1 MTLYL
6 YLYGVFSLPFL
17 FKKMTKTRK
26 ISKGDIVKY
35 HSHEW
40 IVKRKRN
47 GMFNLIRRQVNTGPP
62 IWVPAKRLKIAD
74 HTWRTNL
81 RAGDP
86 VHLFI
91 GGHWVQAKVLR
102 REGNILCIQPSFTNI
117 TIRHKDSSGHIAKAS
132 HDFPLWKEDVTRPVM
147 YRGEIHLE
155 RGEGLLFPWTYA
167 EGLVHVNP
175 RPHQM
180 ITIVQVPVTHTRGFP
195 MKMYNSLS
203 TEEIMYDIFHN
214 GSQSLPMILQKLAT
228 QFVNH
233 RLARYTPRHYHSIDH
248 FVAASLDEND
258 TRRVNELM
266 SIGEHIPVWA
276 HSEFALYRHFS
287 RPYFVPDIRYNAD
300 TQLLDV
306 AIYWTGI
313 RSQITPSLGT
323 IMKMISKPL
332 KYSPA
337 VIEVDSSPEISYA
350 LSRMLGQELEPLEKI
365 YLRKSDNHWLT
376 LRNGFCRESFNTFGG
391 VVNIPGIDHTVLV
404 SELVKRSPLKT
415 LVVVETDTLPMWK
428 GFALWH
434 GAKREDDLVVVTTR
448 LTLLRSW
455 TSLTG
460 FKRLICTAIP
470 SSGTVYSDVI
480 ASMICKVRWAFTTN
494 VHEAFNVLGL
504 PWNEKSV
511 IMLNKAEMEQ
521 MGVLFP
527 VKTIQK
533 IMCKPKHNSKNILQN
548 IHSMPF
554 NKRKEMLSKY
564 LLNPSLVPPYI
575 RGEKL
580 DTYNGTIT
588 SIAENFKVD
597 EKLLE
602 QRTKETCAVCLEQI
616 KEPAVTPCGHV
627 FCATCATELDKRN
640 INCAMCRSKIN
651 GFMRVSDEN
660 TPGKIVMHGGSCYR
674 VQDDDTWGSK
684 YSLLKEHTDAT
695 FITQYGSVKKV
706 LKKAF
711 PKTTVV
717 TRKAID
723 NGLRVKT
730 PKIVMIEPEELPD
743 FNYAWGQD
751 LEIIRLCYTVN
762 V

>member
-1 MTLYL
+1 MPLYL

-26 ISKGDIVKY
+26 ISKGDIVTY
-35 HSHEW
+35 HSYEW

-47 GMFNLIRRQVNTGPP
+47 GMINLIRRQVNTGPP
-62 IWVPAKRLKIAD
+62 IWVPVARLKHAD
-74 HTWRTNL
+74 ISWRSNL
-81 RAGDP
+81 RANDP
-86 VHLFI
+86 VMLFL
-91 GGHWVQAKVLR
+91 GGHWVKARVLR
-102 REGNILCIQPSFTNI
+102 REGNIVCIQPSFTNI
-117 TIRHKDSSGHIAKAS
+117 TIRHLDSSGHIAKTS
-132 HDFPLWKEDVTRPVM
+132 HDFPLWKEDVTRLVM
-147 YRGEIHLE
+147 YRGEICLE
-155 RGEGLLFPWTYA
+155 RGKGLLFPWTYA
-167 EGLVHVNP
+167 EGVPVNP
-175 RPHQM
+175 RPHQL
-180 ITIVQVPVTHTRGFP
+180 ITTLKVPVTHTRGFP
-195 MKMYNSLS
+195 MKMYNHLS

-214 GSQSLPMILQKLAT
+214 NSESMPTILSKLAA

-233 RLARYTPRHYHSIDH
+233 RLARYSPRRHDAIDI
-248 FVAASLDEND
+248 FAALSLDEND

-266 SIGEHIPVWA
+266 SVGEHGNTWA
-276 HSEFALYRHFS
+276 MNEFALYRHFS
-287 RPYFVPDIRYNAD
+287 RPYFVPKIKYNAD
-300 TQLLDV
+300 TQTLDV

-313 RSQITPSLGT
+313 RAKVTPSLGK
-323 IMKMISKPL
+323 IFEMISTPL
-332 KYSPA
+332 NYSPT
-337 VIEVDSSPEISYA
+337 IFEVDSSPEISYA
-350 LSRMLGQELEPLEKI
+350 LSRMLGKELEPLEKL
-365 YLRKSDNHWLT
+365 YLRKVENHWLT
-376 LRNGFCRESFNTFGG
+376 LKKGFCRDSFSSFGG
-391 VVNIPGIDHTVLV
+391 VVNIPGIDYTMLV

-448 LTLLRSW
+448 STLLRSW

-470 SSGTVYSDVI
+470 SFGTVYSDVI
-480 ASMICKVRWAFTTN
+480 ANMQCKIRWAFSRAT
-494 VHEAFNVLGL
+494 HEAFNVLGL
-504 PWNEKSV
+504 PWNGKAV
-511 IMLNKAEMEQ
+511 IMLDQSDMEQ

-527 VKTIQK
+527 IKTVQK
-533 IMCKPKHNSKNILQN
+533 VICKAKHSSKNILRN
-548 IHSMPF
+548 ISSMPY

-580 DTYNGTIT
+580 DTYNGTIS

-616 KEPAVTPCGHV
+616 KDPAVTPCGHV
-627 FCATCATELDKRN
+627 FCAACAAELDKRN
-640 INCAMCRSKIN
+640 ISCAMCRSKIN
-651 GFMRVSDEN
+651 GFMRVSDED

-674 VQDDDTWGSK
+674 VQDDDTWGTK
-684 YSLLKEHTDAT
+684 YSILKEHTDAT

-717 TRKAID
+717 TRKAIN
-723 NGLRVKT
+723 NGFRVKT
-730 PKIVMIEPEELPD
+730 PKVVMIEPEELPD